1 VDLKLNFL
9 KEATLHK
16 RVTYLEEKNRSNKK
30 TKSYDE
36 ILRRVVLKAHSCAVK
51 EVERAV
57 VAVEGIGS
65 GRSYSSGLS
74 FRSRLPDW
82 KRTLLVTALDELYD
96 VEDPYGLQVN
106 EFIF

>member
-1 VDLKLNFL
+1 MDIKLNFL

-16 RVTYLEEKNRSNKK
+16 RITYLEEKNRSNKA
-30 TKSYDE
+30 KSYDE

-51 EVERAV
+51 EVEWAV
-57 VAVEGIGS
+57 VTVEGIGS

-106 EFIF
+106 EFLF

>member
-1 VDLKLNFL
+1 MDLKLNFL

-16 RVTYLEEKNRSNKK
+16 RITYLEEKNRSNKA
-30 TKSYDE
+30 KSYDE

-51 EVERAV
+51 EVKWAV
-57 VAVEGIGS
+57 VNVEGIGS
-65 GRSYSSGLS
+65 GRSFSSGLS
-74 FRSRLPDW
+74 FWSRLPDW

-106 EFIF
+106 EFLF

>member
-1 VDLKLNFL
+1 MDIKLNFL

-16 RVTYLEEKNRSNKK
+16 RITYLEEKNRSNKA
-30 TKSYDE
+30 KSYDE

-65 GRSYSSGLS
+65 GRSFSSGLS
-74 FRSRLPDW
+74 FWSRLPDW

-106 EFIF
+106 EFLF

>member
-16 RVTYLEEKNRSNKK
+16 RITYLEEKNRSNKA
-30 TKSYDE
+30 KSYDE

-51 EVERAV
+51 EVKWAV
-57 VAVEGIGS
+57 VNVEGIGS
-65 GRSYSSGLS
+65 GRSFSSGLS
-74 FRSRLPDW
+74 FWSRLPDW

-106 EFIF
+106 EFLF